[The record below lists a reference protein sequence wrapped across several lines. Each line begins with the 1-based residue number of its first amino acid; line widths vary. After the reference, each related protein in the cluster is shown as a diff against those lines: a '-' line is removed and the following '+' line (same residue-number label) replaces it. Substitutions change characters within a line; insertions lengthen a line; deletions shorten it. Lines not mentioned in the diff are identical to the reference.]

1 MSSYDI
7 ASDASILVVDDEPS
21 VNGYLRDMLESMGYT
36 VILAEDGVEALE
48 KAATRDPDLVL
59 LDVMMPNM
67 DGFEVCRRLR
77 RDPYM
82 GDIPI
87 LMVTGLD
94 DQESVLKG
102 IEAGADNVMIKPFN
116 AAHLQAHVRNVV
128 RMNRYKRL
136 LFEKE
141 RNLDLLND
149 LDRSHVKLA
158 LAYDATLEGWVRAL
172 DLRDNET
179 EGHTKR
185 VTELTVRLARKA
197 GVAEDHLVHV
207 KRGALLHDIGKIG
220 IPDAIL
226 CKTGAL
232 EPAERETME
241 QHPVYAYE
249 MLSHIE
255 YLKPALNIPYCHH
268 EHWDGSGYPRGL
280 AGEEIPL
287 TARVFSV
294 VDVRDALLY
303 DRRYRKGWPAE
314 KVDAHIAELAGT
326 HFDPRVVEAYLACGW

>member
-1 MSSYDI
+1 MPQIDTP
-7 ASDASILVVDDEPS
+7 SDVKVLVVDDEPN
-21 VNGYLRDMLESMGYT
+21 VNGYLKDMLQTMGYA
-36 VILAEDGVEALE
+36 VSLAEDGVEALE
-48 KAATRDPDLVL
+48 KAATQDPDLVL

-67 DGFEVCRRLR
+67 DGLEVCRRLR

-87 LMVTGLD
+87 LMITGLD
-94 DQESVLKG
+94 DQQSVLKG

-136 LFEKE
+136 VQEKE
-141 RNLDLLND
+141 RNLSLLSDLE
-149 LDRSHVKLA
+149 RSHVQLA
-158 LAYDATLEGWVRAL
+158 EAYDATLEGWVRAL

-185 VTELTVRLARKA
+185 VTELTVRLAQKV
-197 GVAEDHLVHV
+197 GVPEAEMVHV

-220 IPDAIL
+220 IPDSIL
-226 CKTGAL
+226 RKPGAL
-232 EPAERETME
+232 DDDERRTME
-241 QHPVYAYE
+241 QHPVYAYD
-249 MLSHIE
+249 MLSHIA
-255 YLKPALNIPYCHH
+255 YLRPALDIPYCHH
-268 EHWDGSGYPRGL
+268 ERWDGTGYPRRL
-280 AGEEIPL
+280 AGEDIPL
-287 TARVFSV
+287 AARAFTV

-314 KVDAHIAELAGT
+314 KVDDYIAGLAGT
-326 HFDPRVVEAYLACGW
+326 HFHPRVIDAYLECDW